1 MKLITQVK
9 KFGNSIAA
17 KVAFAGTSMAVA
29 VESFAQASGLAQAAQ
44 TGIDAAKGDG
54 LTVGGYVVA
63 AVAALVVVGVIIG
76 LVKKM

>member
-1 MKLITQVK
+1 MKLVNQVK
-9 KFGNSIAA
+9 QLGNKLSTKI
-17 KVAFAGTSMAVA
+17 AFAGTSMAVA
-29 VESFAQASGLAQAAQ
+29 LESFAQASDLATAAQ
-44 TGIDAAKGDG
+44 SGIDAAKTDG